1 MWYNKSLKELYSELG
16 SSRAGLT
23 ESQAKERLIKYGKN
37 ELLSKKKKSF
47 LRRYFEALCDRMTV
61 VLLIAAAV
69 SSQEDSIAK
78 ILIYSSPYL
87 TYKFL

>member
-1 MWYNKSLKELYSELG
+1 MWYNKNLKELYSELG

-47 LRRYFEALCDRMTV
+47 LRRYER
-61 VLLIAAAV
+61 
-69 SSQEDSIAK
+69 
-78 ILIYSSPYL
+78 IYN
-87 TYKFL
+87 KFKTEIEKK